1 MYPMSMVMG
10 TSETMDVLNPWN
22 VASTFA
28 ASHPA
33 CAAALTVL
41 DIMAEEDL
49 PARSR
54 QLGDVL
60 YRALKRENLPHI
72 LEHRGKG
79 CGLFQC
85 LVIDESVP
93 GVTARRVAALCVHR
107 GLMVGQS
114 KNRLRLTPP
123 LTISEEDLLKAVEI
137 LAGALRDVADFGEI
151 PGEGFIFGTVP

>member
-1 MYPMSMVMG
+1 MVMG
-10 TSETMDVLNPWN
+10 TSETMDVLSPWN
-22 VASTFA
+22 VASTYA
-28 ASHPA
+28 APHPA

-41 DIMAEEDL
+41 DIMLEDDL

-54 QLGDVL
+54 QLGVVL
-60 YRALKRENLPHI
+60 YDSLQRQNLPYI

-85 LVIDESVP
+85 LVIDESTL
-93 GVTARRVAALCVHR
+93 GVTARRVAALCAFR

-123 LTISEEDLLKAVEI
+123 LTIPEEELISGVDV
-137 LAGALRDVADFGEI
+137 LAGALRDVASFDEI
-151 PGEGFIFGTVP
+151 PGEKFIFGTVP